1 MVTCHIGHGSKLPG
15 AAIVLRFL
23 FSSTFWEAS
32 RMFRSLLLVLFV
44 FPYALAQTSAPAQS
58 HEQHAPAQPSQQPA
72 PTPQHS
78 QHASPAQAAPGAP
91 AAAGPR
97 ATPAKPVAP
106 TAPVIVLNGFCE
118 LPVAGAT
125 APAAAANKANCK
137 KVITKAE
144 FEKIVEAVIPKAR
157 RAEAE
162 ANPQVM
168 QGIAKQYAEI
178 LVMSNEAKKRGLQR
192 QQSTQELLRISQL
205 QVLAQSLLQ
214 DLNEKS
220 APTPA
225 EIEKYYNDNKPAF
238 EEAIVRRVVI
248 PKETAAAP
256 PLANKDAAQPK
267 APAEPPPPAATDLAA
282 QKAFAEKARARA
294 VAGEDLEKIQ
304 KEAFE
309 ASKNA
314 QAPPST
320 QLGPLRRGSLPPDH
334 DAALFA
340 LKPGEVSQLF
350 DTGNGWYFY
359 KVESKRAVPLSEVRE
374 ELTRRL
380 QPQKFNDARTAVAN
394 SVQPDLNQD
403 YFGATLPS
411 PVSASSPGATPARP
425 GLQRGP
431 ATPRSPR
438 PAPQSAPAQPT
449 PAPESQPK
457 AETQQ
462 PK

>member
-58 HEQHAPAQPSQQPA
+58 HEQPAPAQPSQQPA
-72 PTPQHS
+72 ATAQHS
-78 QHASPAQAAPGAP
+78 QHASPAQAAPAAP

-118 LPVAGAT
+118 APVAGAT
-125 APAAAANKANCK
+125 APAAAAAANKANCK

-192 QQSTQELLRISQL
+192 QSGTQELLRISQL

-256 PLANKDAAQPK
+256 PPPSKDAAQPK
-267 APAEPPPPAATDLAA
+267 APAEPPPPAA

-294 VAGEDLEKIQ
+294 VAGEDLERIQ

-309 ASKNA
+309 ASKN
-314 QAPPST
+314 T
-320 QLGPLRRGSLPPDH
+320 Q
-334 DAALFA
+334 
-340 LKPGEVSQLF
+340 
-350 DTGNGWYFY
+350 
-359 KVESKRAVPLSEVRE
+359 
-374 ELTRRL
+374 
-380 QPQKFNDARTAVAN
+380 
-394 SVQPDLNQD
+394 
-403 YFGATLPS
+403 
-411 PVSASSPGATPARP
+411 
-425 GLQRGP
+425 
-431 ATPRSPR
+431 
-438 PAPQSAPAQPT
+438 
-449 PAPESQPK
+449 
-457 AETQQ
+457 
-462 PK
+462 

>member
-1 MVTCHIGHGSKLPG
+1 
-15 AAIVLRFL
+15 
-23 FSSTFWEAS
+23 
-32 RMFRSLLLVLFV
+32 MFRSLLFVLFV
-44 FPYALAQTSAPAQS
+44 IPYALAQTGAPPQS
-58 HEQHAPAQPSQQPA
+58 QEQHAPAQPAQA
-72 PTPQHS
+72 PDHS
-78 QHASPAQAAPGAP
+78 QHATPAQGTAAASPAP
-91 AAAGPR
+91 AAPR
-97 ATPAKPVAP
+97 ATLAKPVAP

-118 LPVAGAT
+118 VPAAGTT

-144 FEKIVEAVIPKAR
+144 FEKIVDAVIPKAR
-157 RAEAE
+157 RAEAQ

-192 QQSTQELLRISQL
+192 QPSTQELLRISQL

-225 EIEKYYNDNKPAF
+225 EIEKYYTDNKPAF

-248 PKETAAAP
+248 PKETAAATP
-256 PLANKDAAQPK
+256 PANKDAAQPK
-267 APAEPPPPAATDLAA
+267 APAEPPPPAPDAAA
-282 QKAFAEKARARA
+282 QKAFAEKARERA

-304 KEAFE
+304 KDAFE
-309 ASKNA
+309 ATKNT
-314 QAPPST
+314 QPPPST

-340 LKPGEVSQLF
+340 LKTGEVSQLF

-359 KVESKRAVPLSEVRE
+359 KVESKRTLPLSEVRE

-411 PVSASSPGATPARP
+411 PVSASTPGAQPARP

-431 ATPRSPR
+431 ATPRTPR
-438 PAPQSAPAQPT
+438 TAPQPTPAQPT
-449 PAPESQPK
+449 QTPESQPK
-457 AETQQ
+457 PESQQ